1 MKRWKT
7 RHRTQKNLDIYMDI
21 VEARNFF
28 KSIKEPDFKMPGT
41 VPNYF
46 PHNYER
52 YLAKLENGNV

>member
-1 MKRWKT
+1 
-7 RHRTQKNLDIYMDI
+7 MDI